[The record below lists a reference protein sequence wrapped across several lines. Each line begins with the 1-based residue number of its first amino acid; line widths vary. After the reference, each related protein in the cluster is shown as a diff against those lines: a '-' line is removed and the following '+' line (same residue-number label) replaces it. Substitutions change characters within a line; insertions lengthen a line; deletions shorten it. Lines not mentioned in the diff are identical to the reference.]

1 MIDESKRDKRN
12 DEIKQTSGF
21 CKLNKSH
28 NYQPRLFDVLLLYF
42 FLVTPIISIHNSS
55 NKKHLGDEIF
65 CRSWHM
71 QF

>member
-28 NYQPRLFDVLLLYF
+28 NYQPRLFDCSSIV
-42 FLVTPIISIHNSS
+42 FLFSHSHNF
-55 NKKHLGDEIF
+55 DP
-65 CRSWHM
+65 
-71 QF
+71 QFQQ